1 MSNVSDDTFLSL
13 LGSCRRFFFLF
24 WVVVFVVSYLIH
36 SGEDHRERR
45 DSCLCTG
52 VHNHIL
58 RGLGR
63 KRPVF
68 LVCFFSF
75 STKSSRPT

>member
-1 MSNVSDDTFLSL
+1 MSNVSDETLLSL
-13 LGSCRRFFFLF
+13 SSWIIDGVFCFLG
-24 WVVVFVVSYLIH
+24 VGFVVSYLIH

-45 DSCLCTG
+45 DSCLCIG

-58 RGLGR
+58 HELGR

-68 LVCFFSF
+68 LVCF
-75 STKSSRPT
+75 

>member
-1 MSNVSDDTFLSL
+1 MSVDDTLLSL
-13 LGSCRRFFFLF
+13 FLDHRRGFFLF
-24 WVVVFVVSYLIH
+24 WGVGFVVSYLIH

-45 DSCLCTG
+45 DSCLCIG

-58 RGLGR
+58 RELGR

-68 LVCFFSF
+68 VCF
-75 STKSSRPT
+75 

>member
-1 MSNVSDDTFLSL
+1 MSNVSDDTFLSSWIID
-13 LGSCRRFFFLF
+13 GVFFLF
-24 WVVVFVVSYLIH
+24 WVVGFVVSYLIH

-45 DSCLCTG
+45 DSCLYIG

-58 RGLGR
+58 HALGR

-68 LVCFFSF
+68 VGMFF
-75 STKSSRPT
+75 

>member
-1 MSNVSDDTFLSL
+1 MSVTRLFSLSL
-13 LGSCRRFFFLF
+13 FSDHIDGVFSF
-24 WVVVFVVSYLIH
+24 WVWDFVSYLIH

-45 DSCLCTG
+45 DSCLCIA

-58 RGLGR
+58 HELGR

-68 LVCFFSF
+68 LGCF
-75 STKSSRPT
+75 

>member
-1 MSNVSDDTFLSL
+1 MSVSDDTFLSL
-13 LGSCRRFFFLF
+13 SSWIIDGVFCFF

-45 DSCLCTG
+45 DSCLCIG

-58 RGLGR
+58 HELGR

-68 LVCFFSF
+68 LVCF
-75 STKSSRPT
+75 

>member
-1 MSNVSDDTFLSL
+1 MSVTMLFSLS
-13 LGSCRRFFFLF
+13 SRIIDVFFSF
-24 WVVVFVVSYLIH
+24 WVWDFVSYLIH

-45 DSCLCTG
+45 DSCLCIG

-58 RGLGR
+58 HGLGR

-68 LVCFFSF
+68 VGLFLVSV
-75 STKSSRPT
+75 KSSGPT